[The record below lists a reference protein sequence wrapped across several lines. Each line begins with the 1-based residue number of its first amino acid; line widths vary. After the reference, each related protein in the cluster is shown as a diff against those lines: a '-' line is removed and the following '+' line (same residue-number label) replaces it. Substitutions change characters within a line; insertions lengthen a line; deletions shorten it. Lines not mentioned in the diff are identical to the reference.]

1 MMMTRRFFVA
11 MTVCGAALA
20 GCGGEK
26 APEGGADSASAGG
39 KKYTIAV
46 LPKGVGHQFWLTVRS
61 GAEAAGKDLNAN
73 IVWNGP
79 DKETEIAKQIN
90 IVQDMISRKVDAI
103 VMAACDENALID
115 VVNQAMDAKI
125 PVITFDSGVKSD
137 RPLSFVATDNVAAAK
152 LAADKLAELIG
163 GKGEVGII
171 PIVPGAATSE
181 MREQGFKDGAT
192 KHPDMKIVSV
202 LPCDSD
208 AAKAMSVTEDMM
220 TAHPELAG
228 IFAESEPGAVGAAQA
243 VEAANKAGK
252 IKIVGFDA
260 SGEEIN
266 ALERGTIQ
274 ALVVQNPFKM
284 GYDGVKAAID
294 AIEGRPVEKRID
306 TGVTIITKENLN
318 TPEVQKLINPK

>member
-1 MMMTRRFFVA
+1 MA
-11 MTVCGAALA
+11 GAALA
-20 GCGGEK
+20 GCGGEE
-26 APEGGADSASAGG
+26 AANGGGASAPGGGG

-46 LPKGVGHQFWLTVRS
+46 LPKGVGHQFWLTVRA
-61 GAEAAGKDLNAN
+61 GADAAGKDLNAN
-73 IVWNGP
+73 IIWNGP

-125 PVITFDSGVKSD
+125 PVITIDSGVKSD
-137 RPLSFVATDNVAAAK
+137 RPLSFVATDNVAAARM
-152 LAADKLAELIG
+152 AADAMAKLLG

-181 MREQGFKDGAT
+181 MREQGFKEGIA
-192 KHPDMKIVSV
+192 KHPDIKVVSV
-202 LPCDSD
+202 QPCDSD

-220 TAHPELAG
+220 TAHPNLAG

-243 VEAANKAGK
+243 IEAANKAGK
-252 IKIVGFDA
+252 IMIVGFDA
-260 SGEEIN
+260 SGEEIA

-274 ALVVQNPFKM
+274 ALIVQNPFKM
-284 GYDGVKAAID
+284 GYDGVKAAVD

-306 TGVTIITKENLN
+306 TGVTIITKENLK
-318 TPEVQKLINPK
+318 TPDVQKLIKSK

>member
-1 MMMTRRFFVA
+1 MMTRRLFLVMA
-11 MTVCGAALA
+11 MAGAALA
-20 GCGGEK
+20 GCSSK
-26 APEGGADSASAGG
+26 NAPGAADAGG
-39 KKYTIAV
+39 GKKKYTIAV
-46 LPKGVGHQFWLTVRS
+46 LPKGVGHQFWLTVRA
-61 GAEAAGKDLNAN
+61 GADAAGKDLNAQ
-73 IVWNGP
+73 IIWNGP

-115 VVNQAMDAKI
+115 VLNQAMDAGI
-125 PVITFDSGVKSD
+125 PVITIDSGVKSD
-137 RPLSFVATDNVAAAK
+137 RPLSFVATDNIAAAK
-152 LAADKLAELIG
+152 LAADALAGLIG

-171 PIVPGAATSE
+171 TIVPGAATSE
-181 MREQGFKDGAT
+181 MREQGFKDGAA
-192 KHPDMKIVSV
+192 KYPGMKIVSV

-220 TAHPELAG
+220 TAHPNLAG

-243 VEAANKAGK
+243 IEAANKAGQ

-260 SGEEIN
+260 SGEEIA
-266 ALERGTIQ
+266 ALQRGTIQ
-274 ALVVQNPFKM
+274 ALVVQSPFKM

-318 TPEVQKLINPK
+318 TPDVQKLINPK